1 VHRSQVITWEERW
14 RTPTVL
20 ATFGAVALLLASV
33 IVGSSLGGGGE
44 ADSLRDLHD
53 HASTVTLVSVI
64 QALGFLLLAMP
75 LLYLFRA
82 VKERSPRVRAQ
93 FLPLIMLAPVA
104 LSVAAVLNGVSAN
117 DAATAFVNGKG
128 TSSLTRAEATK
139 ECRAE
144 QGDDASAFRDDFGTG
159 SGALSDCATTKT
171 ENDRAED
178 AIKGTSIRK
187 VAEGIQ
193 FGGLLALAFALIYSC
208 LNGMR
213 AGLLTRFWGALGI
226 AIGAASIFGL
236 FQLGIIWFIYFG
248 LLVAGWLPG
257 GRPPAWE
264 AGEAVPWPSPGER
277 TAAELEGSSEDDD
290 EEDGEGEGD
299 GSEGANGSAPP
310 PPASSESESR

>member
-1 VHRSQVITWEERW
+1 M
-14 RTPTVL
+14 PTFL

-33 IVGSSLGGGGE
+33 VIGSSLGGGGE

-53 HASTVTLVSVI
+53 HASTVTLVSVV
-64 QALGFLLLAMP
+64 QALGFLLLAVP

-82 VKERSPRVRAQ
+82 VRERSPRVRSQ

-104 LSVAAVLNGVSAN
+104 LSVAAVLNGVAAN
-117 DAATAFVNGKG
+117 DAATAFVEGKG
-128 TSSLTRAEATK
+128 TSSLTRTEATK

-144 QGDDASAFRDDFGTG
+144 QSDDASGFRDDFGTG
-159 SGALSDCATTKT
+159 GNALSDCATAQI

-178 AIKGTSIRK
+178 AIKDTSIRK
-187 VAEGIQ
+187 VAEGVQ
-193 FGGLLALAFALIYSC
+193 FGGLLALAFALIYCC
-208 LNGMR
+208 LYGMR
-213 AGLLTRFWGALGI
+213 VGILSRFWGSLGM

-257 GRPPAWE
+257 GKPPAWA
-264 AGEAVPWPSPGER
+264 AGEAIPWPTPGEKA
-277 TAAELEGSSEDDD
+277 AAELEESGEDD
-290 EEDGEGEGD
+290 EDD
-299 GSEGANGSAPP
+299 ASGSAPP

>member
-1 VHRSQVITWEERW
+1 VHRSQVTIWEERW

-33 IVGSSLGGGGE
+33 VIGASLGGGGE

-64 QALGFLLLAMP
+64 QAFGFLLLAMP

-82 VKERSPRVRAQ
+82 VRERSPRVRSQ
-93 FLPLIMLAPVA
+93 FLPLVMLAPIA
-104 LSVAAVLNGVSAN
+104 LSVAAVLNGVAAN
-117 DAATAFVNGKG
+117 DAATAFVNGEG
-128 TSSLTRAEATK
+128 TSSLSRADATK
-139 ECRAE
+139 ECRTE

-159 SGALSDCATTKT
+159 SGALSDCATTKI

-187 VAEGIQ
+187 IAEGIQ

-213 AGLLTRFWGALGI
+213 VGLLSRFWGALGI

-264 AGEAVPWPSPGER
+264 AGEAVSWPSPGER
-277 TAAELEGSSEDDD
+277 VAADLEGPD
-290 EEDGEGEGD
+290 EEDEGSEGED
-299 GSEGANGSAPP
+299 SDSDGANGSAPP
-310 PPASSESESR
+310 PSASSESESR

>member
-1 VHRSQVITWEERW
+1 MHRSQVTIWEERW

-20 ATFGAVALLLASV
+20 TTFAAVALLLASV
-33 IVGSSLGGGGE
+33 VIGSSLGGGGE
-44 ADSLRDLHD
+44 ADSLRSLHD

-82 VKERSPRVRAQ
+82 VRERSPRLRAQ
-93 FLPLIMLAPVA
+93 FLPLVMLAPIA

-117 DAATAFVNGKG
+117 EAATAFVEGKG
-128 TSSLTRAEATK
+128 TSSLTQAEATK

-144 QGDDASAFRDDFGTG
+144 QSDDASAFRDDFGKG
-159 SGALSDCATTKT
+159 SGALSDCATTKI
-171 ENDRAED
+171 EDDKAED

-213 AGLLTRFWGALGI
+213 VGLLTRFWGALGI

-277 TAAELEGSSEDDD
+277 AAAELEGS
-290 EEDGEGEGD
+290 DGEGDEDSEGD
-299 GSEGANGSAPP
+299 DEDSGGANGSAPQ

>member
-1 VHRSQVITWEERW
+1 MHRTQILGWEKRW
-14 RTPTVL
+14 AIPTVL

-33 IVGSSLGGGGE
+33 VIGSSLGGGGE
-44 ADSLRDLHD
+44 AASLRDLHD

-64 QALGFLLLAMP
+64 QAIGFLLLAMP

-104 LSVAAVLNGVSAN
+104 LSVAAVLNGAAAN
-117 DAATAFVNGKG
+117 DAATAFVDGKG
-128 TSSLTRAEATK
+128 TSSLSRADATK

-144 QGDDASAFRDDFGTG
+144 QREDAGSFRDDFGAG
-159 SGALSDCATTKT
+159 SGALSDCATTKI

-178 AIKGTSIRK
+178 AIKDTSIRK

-213 AGLLTRFWGALGI
+213 VGLLSRFWGALGI
-226 AIGAASIFGL
+226 AIGAASVFGL

-277 TAAELEGSSEDDD
+277 VAADLEKPGEEND
-290 EEDGEGEGD
+290 EDGEGGD
-299 GSEGANGSAPP
+299 EDSEGANGSAPP

>member
-1 VHRSQVITWEERW
+1 VNRSQVVAWEKRW
-14 RTPTVL
+14 AMPTVL
-20 ATFGAVALLLASV
+20 TTFGAVALLLASV
-33 IVGSSLGGGGE
+33 VIGSSLGGGGE
-44 ADSLRDLHD
+44 ADSLRNLHD

-64 QALGFLLLAMP
+64 QALGFLLLALP

-82 VKERSPRVRAQ
+82 VRERSPRFRAQ
-93 FLPLIMLAPVA
+93 FLPLVMLAPVA

-117 DAATAFVNGKG
+117 DAATAFVNGEG
-128 TSSLTRAEATK
+128 TSSLTRAAATK

-159 SGALSDCATTKT
+159 SGALSDCATTQI

-178 AIKGTSIRK
+178 AIKDTSIRK
-187 VAEGIQ
+187 IAEGIQ

-257 GRPPAWE
+257 GRPPAWA
-264 AGEAVPWPSPGER
+264 AGESVPWPSPGER
-277 TAAELEGSSEDDD
+277 AAAELEESGEDGDEDSEGEDD
-290 EEDGEGEGD
+290 G
-299 GSEGANGSAPP
+299 GANGSAPQ

>member
-1 VHRSQVITWEERW
+1 MHRSQVVAWEQRW
-14 RTPTVL
+14 KMATVL
-20 ATFGAVALLLASV
+20 ATFAAVALLLASV
-33 IVGSSLGGGGE
+33 VIGSSLGGGGE

-53 HASTVTLVSVI
+53 HASTVTLVGVI
-64 QALGFLLLAMP
+64 QAFGFLLLAMP

-82 VKERSPRVRAQ
+82 VRARSPRVRSQ

-104 LSVAAVLNGVSAN
+104 LSVAAVLNGAAAN
-117 DAATAFVNGKG
+117 DAATAFAEGKG
-128 TSSLTRAEATK
+128 TSSLTRADATK

-144 QGDDASAFRDDFGTG
+144 QHDDASAFRDDFGTG
-159 SGALSDCATTKT
+159 GNALSDCATTQI

-178 AIKGTSIRK
+178 AIKDTSLRK
-187 VAEGIQ
+187 VGEFIQ
-193 FGGLLALAFALIYSC
+193 FAGLLALAFALIYSC

-213 AGLLTRFWGALGI
+213 AGLLSRFWGALGI

-257 GRPPAWE
+257 GRPPAWA

-277 TAAELEGSSEDDD
+277 AAAELERPGDEDDED
-290 EEDGEGEGD
+290 GDGDDEDGEAAD
-299 GSEGANGSAPP
+299 GSAPQP
-310 PPASSESESR
+310 PSSSGPA

>member
-1 VHRSQVITWEERW
+1 MHRSQVVAREERW
-14 RTPTVL
+14 RMATVL

-33 IVGSSLGGGGE
+33 IIGSSLGGGGE

-82 VKERSPRVRAQ
+82 VRERSPRVRAQ
-93 FLPLIMLAPVA
+93 FLPLVMLAPIV
-104 LSVAAVLNGVSAN
+104 LSAAAVLNGVAAN

-128 TSSLTRAEATK
+128 TSSLTRADATK
-139 ECRAE
+139 ECGAE
-144 QGDDASAFRDDFGTG
+144 QRDDANAFRDDFGTG
-159 SGALSDCATTKT
+159 SGAISDCATTQI

-178 AIKGTSIRK
+178 AIKGTAIRK
-187 VAEGIQ
+187 VAELIQ
-193 FGGLLALAFALIYSC
+193 LVGLLALAFAFIYCC

-236 FQLGIIWFIYFG
+236 YQLGIIWFIYFG

-257 GRPPAWE
+257 GRPPAWA
-264 AGEAVPWPSPGER
+264 AGESIPWPSPGER
-277 TAAELEGSSEDDD
+277 AAAELEAPGEDEGDD
-290 EEDGEGEGD
+290 ES
-299 GSEGANGSAPP
+299 SEGANGSAPP
-310 PPASSESESR
+310 PSASSESESR

>member
-1 VHRSQVITWEERW
+1 MHRSQVTIWEERW

-33 IVGSSLGGGGE
+33 VIGASLGGGGE

-64 QALGFLLLAMP
+64 QAFGFLLLAMP

-82 VKERSPRVRAQ
+82 VRERSPRVRSQ
-93 FLPLIMLAPVA
+93 FLPLVMLAPIA
-104 LSVAAVLNGVSAN
+104 LSVAAVLNGVAAN
-117 DAATAFVNGKG
+117 DAATAFVNGEG
-128 TSSLTRAEATK
+128 TSSLSRADATK
-139 ECRAE
+139 ECRTE

-159 SGALSDCATTKT
+159 SGALSDCATTKI

-187 VAEGIQ
+187 IAEGIQ

-213 AGLLTRFWGALGI
+213 VGLLSRFWGALGI

-264 AGEAVPWPSPGER
+264 AGEAVSWPSPGER
-277 TAAELEGSSEDDD
+277 VAADLEGPD
-290 EEDGEGEGD
+290 EEDEGSEGED
-299 GSEGANGSAPP
+299 SDSDGANGSAPP
-310 PPASSESESR
+310 PSASSESESR

>member
-14 RTPTVL
+14 RAPTIL

-33 IVGSSLGGGGE
+33 VIGSSLGGGGE

-64 QALGFLLLAMP
+64 QAFGFLLLAMP

-82 VKERSPRVRAQ
+82 VRERSPRVRSQ

-104 LSVAAVLNGVSAN
+104 LSVAAVLNGAAAN
-117 DAATAFVNGKG
+117 DAATAFVDGKG

-144 QGDDASAFRDDFGTG
+144 QRDDASAFRDDFGTG
-159 SGALSDCATTKT
+159 GAALADCATTQI
-171 ENDRAED
+171 ENDRAEG
-178 AIKGTSIRK
+178 AIKDTSLRK
-187 VAEGIQ
+187 VGEFIQ
-193 FGGLLALAFALIYSC
+193 FAGLLALAFALIYSC

-213 AGLLTRFWGALGI
+213 VGLLSRFWGALGI

-248 LLVAGWLPG
+248 LLVAGRLPG
-257 GRPPAWE
+257 GRPPAWA
-264 AGEAVPWPSPGER
+264 AGEAVPWPSPGE
-277 TAAELEGSSEDDD
+277 TVAVDLEGPGEEDD
-290 EEDGEGEGD
+290 ESTEGD
-299 GSEGANGSAPP
+299 GKDDEAAGGSATPP
-310 PPASSESESR
+310 PPSESEPR

>member
-1 VHRSQVITWEERW
+1 MYRSQVVAWEERW
-14 RTPTVL
+14 RMPTVL

-33 IVGSSLGGGGE
+33 IIGSSLGGGGE
-44 ADSLRDLHD
+44 ADSLRDLHE

-82 VKERSPRVRAQ
+82 VRERSPPVRPR
-93 FLPLIMLAPVA
+93 FLALIMLALVMLAPLA
-104 LSVAAVLNGVSAN
+104 LSVAAVLNGAAAN
-117 DAATAFVNGKG
+117 DAATAFVNGEG
-128 TSSLTRAEATK
+128 TSSLTRADAIK
-139 ECRAE
+139 ECSTE
-144 QGDDASAFRDDFGTG
+144 QRDDASAFRDDFGTG
-159 SGALSDCATTKT
+159 SEALSDCATTQV

-178 AIKGTSIRK
+178 AIKGTSIRTI
-187 VAEGIQ
+187 AEAIQ
-193 FGGLLALAFALIYSC
+193 LSGLLALAFALIYCC
-208 LNGMR
+208 LKGMR

-236 FQLGIIWFIYFG
+236 FQLGILWFIYFG

-257 GRPPAWE
+257 GRPPAWA

-277 TAAELEGSSEDDD
+277 AAAELEAPGEDEGDD
-290 EEDGEGEGD
+290 ES
-299 GSEGANGSAPP
+299 SEGANGSAPS

>member
-1 VHRSQVITWEERW
+1 VHRGQIITWEERW
-14 RTPTVL
+14 RTPTVF

-33 IVGSSLGGGGE
+33 IIGSSLGGGGE

-82 VKERSPRVRAQ
+82 VRERSPRVRAQ
-93 FLPLIMLAPVA
+93 FLPLVMLAPLA
-104 LSVAAVLNGVSAN
+104 LSVAAVMNGAAAN
-117 DAATAFVNGKG
+117 DAATAFVNGEG
-128 TSSLTRAEATK
+128 TSSLTRADATD
-139 ECRAE
+139 ECRSE
-144 QGDDASAFRDDFGTG
+144 QQDDASAFRDDFGTG
-159 SGALSDCATTKT
+159 DEALSDCATTQI

-187 VAEGIQ
+187 VAEVIQ

-213 AGLLTRFWGALGI
+213 VGLLTRFWGALGI

-257 GRPPAWE
+257 GRPPGWA

-277 TAAELEGSSEDDD
+277 AAAELEAPDED
-290 EEDGEGEGD
+290 EGGD
-299 GSEGANGSAPP
+299 GSSEGANGSAPP

>member
-1 VHRSQVITWEERW
+1 VHRSQVISWEERW

-33 IVGSSLGGGGE
+33 VIGSSLGGGGE
-44 ADSLRDLHD
+44 ADSLRDLHG

-82 VKERSPRVRAQ
+82 VRERSPRVRSQ
-93 FLPLIMLAPVA
+93 FLPLVMLAPVA
-104 LSVAAVLNGVSAN
+104 LSVAAVLNGMAAN
-117 DAATAFVNGKG
+117 DAATAFVNGEG

-144 QGDDASAFRDDFGTG
+144 QSDDASAFRDDFGTG
-159 SGALSDCATTKT
+159 NSALSDCATTQV
-171 ENDRAED
+171 EDDRAED

-187 VAEGIQ
+187 VAELVQ
-193 FGGLLALAFALIYSC
+193 LVALLALAFAFIYSC

-213 AGLLTRFWGALGI
+213 VGLLTRFWGALGI

-236 FQLGIIWFIYFG
+236 YQLGIIWFIYFG

-257 GRPPAWE
+257 GRPPAWA

-277 TAAELEGSSEDDD
+277 AAAGLEGPGEDAGEDSENDD
-290 EEDGEGEGD
+290 ED
-299 GSEGANGSAPP
+299 SEGASGSAPRP
-310 PPASSESESR
+310 PSSSESESR

>member
-1 VHRSQVITWEERW
+1 MHRSQVVTWEERW

-33 IVGSSLGGGGE
+33 VIGASLGGGGE
-44 ADSLRDLHD
+44 AASLRDLHD

-75 LLYLFRA
+75 LFYLFCA
-82 VKERSPRVRAQ
+82 VKERSPRVRSQ

-104 LSVAAVLNGVSAN
+104 LSVAAVLNGVAAN

-144 QGDDASAFRDDFGTG
+144 QSDDASAFGDEFGKG
-159 SGALSDCATTKT
+159 SGALSDCATTKI
-171 ENDRAED
+171 EDDRAED
-178 AIKGTSIRK
+178 AIKGTSMRK
-187 VAEGIQ
+187 VAELVQ
-193 FGGLLALAFALIYSC
+193 LAALLALAFAFIYCC

-213 AGLLTRFWGALGI
+213 IGLLTRFWGALGI

-236 FQLGIIWFIYFG
+236 YQLGIIWFIYFG

-257 GRPPAWE
+257 GRPPAWA

-277 TAAELEGSSEDDD
+277 VAADLEGPD
-290 EEDGEGEGD
+290 EESDEDSEGD
-299 GSEGANGSAPP
+299 DSEGANGSAPP
-310 PPASSESESR
+310 PSSSSESESR

>member
-1 VHRSQVITWEERW
+1 VNRSQVVAWEKRW
-14 RTPTVL
+14 AMPTVL

-33 IVGSSLGGGGE
+33 VIGSSLGGGGE
-44 ADSLRDLHD
+44 ADSLRNLHD

-82 VKERSPRVRAQ
+82 VRERSPRLRAQ
-93 FLPLIMLAPVA
+93 FLPLVMLAPIA

-128 TSSLTRAEATK
+128 TSSLTRVAATK

-144 QGDDASAFRDDFGTG
+144 QSDDASAFRDDFGTG
-159 SGALSDCATTKT
+159 SGALSDCATTQI

-178 AIKGTSIRK
+178 TIKDTSIRK
-187 VAEGIQ
+187 IAEGIQ

-236 FQLGIIWFIYFG
+236 FQLGIIWFLYFG

-277 TAAELEGSSEDDD
+277 AAAELEESSEDGD
-290 EEDGEGEGD
+290 EDSEGEDD
-299 GSEGANGSAPP
+299 GGANGSAPQ

>member
-1 VHRSQVITWEERW
+1 MHRSQVVAGEERW
-14 RTPTVL
+14 RMPTVL

-33 IVGSSLGGGGE
+33 IIGSSLGGGGE

-82 VKERSPRVRAQ
+82 VRERSPRVRAQ
-93 FLPLIMLAPVA
+93 FLPLVMLAPLA
-104 LSVAAVLNGVSAN
+104 LSVAGVMNGAAAN
-117 DAATAFVNGKG
+117 DAATAFVNGEG
-128 TSSLTRAEATK
+128 TSSLTRAEAIK

-144 QGDDASAFRDDFGTG
+144 QQDDASAFRDDFGTG
-159 SGALSDCATTKT
+159 SGALSDCATTQI

-178 AIKGTSIRK
+178 AIKGTSLRK
-187 VAEGIQ
+187 IAEVIQ
-193 FGGLLALAFALIYSC
+193 FGGLLALAFALIYCC

-213 AGLLTRFWGALGI
+213 VGLLSRFWGALGI

-257 GRPPAWE
+257 GRPPAWA

-277 TAAELEGSSEDDD
+277 AAAELEASGEDEGDD
-290 EEDGEGEGD
+290 ESG
-299 GSEGANGSAPP
+299 EGANGSAPP